1 MQRRVLVACV
11 RHLTSFHLVSLCFA
25 DFFHQEKG
33 PLAFDLIDRLL
44 REGQKVIVIGEL
56 QMDASRNLK
65 TLSNLF
71 NLELTRFVLLIPQ
84 ASEADPYQT

>member
-25 DFFHQEKG
+25 DFFHQEKV
-33 PLAFDLIDRLL
+33 PLAFDLTDRLL
-44 REGQKVIVIGEL
+44 REGQKVVVIVEL

-71 NLELTRFVLLIPQ
+71 NLELTRFALPNPTGI
-84 ASEADPYQT
+84 

>member
-1 MQRRVLVACV
+1 M
-11 RHLTSFHLVSLCFA
+11 
-25 DFFHQEKG
+25 
-33 PLAFDLIDRLL
+33 AFDLTDRLL
-44 REGQKVIVIGEL
+44 REGQKVVVIGEL

-71 NLELTRFVLLIPQ
+71 NLELTRFVLLISQ

>member
-11 RHLTSFHLVSLCFA
+11 RHLTSFYLVSLCFA
-25 DFFHQEKG
+25 DFFFHQEKG
-33 PLAFDLIDRLL
+33 PLAFDLTDRLL

-71 NLELTRFVLLIPQ
+71 NLELTRFVILIP
-84 ASEADPYQT
+84 ASI

>member
-1 MQRRVLVACV
+1 MRTASNRIPSSQ
-11 RHLTSFHLVSLCFA
+11 SLFT
-25 DFFHQEKG
+25 DIFHQEKG

-44 REGQKVIVIGEL
+44 REGQKVIVIGEV

-65 TLSNLF
+65 TLGNLF

-84 ASEADPYQT
+84 SI